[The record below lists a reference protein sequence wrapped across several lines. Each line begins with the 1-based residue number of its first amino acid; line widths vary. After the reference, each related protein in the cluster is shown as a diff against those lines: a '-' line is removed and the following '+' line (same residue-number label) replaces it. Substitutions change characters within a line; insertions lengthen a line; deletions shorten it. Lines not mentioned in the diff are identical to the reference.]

1 MVLYVGCTS
10 SKECGSDEIC
20 VNKECVCV
28 GYNCPGI
35 MCWVPILAKF
45 WSPNSDWNELTWMV
59 LPDSKM

>member
-28 GYNCPGI
+28 GANCPGI
-35 MCWVPILAKF
+35 MIEFIILIKTIDF
-45 WSPNSDWNELTWMV
+45 V
-59 LPDSKM
+59 V

>member
-28 GYNCPGI
+28 GAYCPGI
-35 MCWVPILAKF
+35 MIGFEILIKNNRLCCIVKF
-45 WSPNSDWNELTWMV
+45 LNILFFK
-59 LPDSKM
+59 L